1 MVAVLTKYLYS
12 SRHPAMKVVPFL
24 ALVGISLLAMSSSC
38 EKELAAPSTPLATGR
53 LVLLE
58 TTVDDRG
65 QSPRP
70 RWEVEVSPLSF
81 PGLTA
86 GGVFGPE
93 FSQVKVF
100 DLLDTTLYR
109 AGRTIRF
116 RYRLVPQAQQT
127 PWRTPYE
134 MYNMAPVLA
143 WGDRLPELT
152 LSDVELAPL

>member
-1 MVAVLTKYLYS
+1 
-12 SRHPAMKVVPFL
+12 MKVVPFFTL
-24 ALVGISLLAMSSSC
+24 IGIGLLAMSSSC
-38 EKELAAPSTPLATGR
+38 EKELATPSTPLATGR
-53 LVLLE
+53 LVRLE

-86 GGVFGPE
+86 GGVFGPA
-93 FSQVKVF
+93 FQQVKVF
-100 DLLDTTLYR
+100 DLPDTAVYR
-109 AGRTIRF
+109 VGRSIQF

-134 MYNMAPVLA
+134 RYNTAPALA
-143 WGDRLPELT
+143 WGDRLPELI
-152 LSDVELAPL
+152 LSEVELVPLQ